1 MFKKDINKI
10 TTTRLL
16 LFSQHQTTV
25 IDALTWELIW
35 KLMKKWAI
43 NSSNL
48 INHHFKQTRLNKKE
62 HLITSFD
69 CNIIVTGSLD
79 IFEFSE
85 MSNLQ
90 I

>member
-1 MFKKDINKI
+1 MILRAHQLVQEVSLNFSDLNILFRDINKI

-43 NSSNL
+43 NCKILLPILLRL
-48 INHHFKQTRLNKKE
+48 IS
-62 HLITSFD
+62 I
-69 CNIIVTGSLD
+69 
-79 IFEFSE
+79 
-85 MSNLQ
+85 
-90 I
+90 